1 MKNTLAIMKN
11 RAKLEQMIRNNEDY
25 AKILEQSQK
34 LDRYIN
40 IAMNEMKS
48 SNKEVLTTKKER

>member
-1 MKNTLAIMKN
+1 MENTLAIMKN

-25 AKILEQSQK
+25 AKILQQSQK

-48 SNKEVLTTKKER
+48 SNEEVLTAKKER